1 MAIEIPEKSW
11 ELSHYEIHRK
21 AQSLIT
27 SATTKIAVSSK
38 VNICIRIL
46 FWWMNEWMNDK
57 NLGSIKFFVFLVS
70 TFWSSMSNL
79 PGFIEHYYDNQGMFT

>member
-1 MAIEIPEKSW
+1 MYK
-11 ELSHYEIHRK
+11 
-21 AQSLIT
+21 
-27 SATTKIAVSSK
+27 
-38 VNICIRIL
+38 NIIL
-46 FWWMNEWMNDK
+46 MNEWMNDK

>member
-38 VNICIRIL
+38 VCIRIL
-46 FWWMNEWMNDK
+46 FWWMNDK